1 MEKTVKDHL
10 QDIFDDLGQEGQKK
24 FKSKL
29 LDRREEPRV
38 RRAAVEKL
46 EDAIDLTTLMVN
58 TFTETGAVPVTV
70 QILKAIGFHEQANEL
85 TQNAGQSAPLVP
97 SPAPSNNH
105 QSSTAPPHE
114 HFIDRHR
121 IELIKRVNN
130 VNAILDE
137 LLQMNVITDENYSAI
152 CAEKTSQE
160 KMRKL
165 LMGPI
170 KSAGIKGKDSLYKA
184 LKDTERCLIEDLEGQ

>member
-85 TQNAGQSAPLVP
+85 TQNAGQC
-97 SPAPSNNH
+97 
-105 QSSTAPPHE
+105 
-114 HFIDRHR
+114 
-121 IELIKRVNN
+121 K
-130 VNAILDE
+130 
-137 LLQMNVITDENYSAI
+137 
-152 CAEKTSQE
+152 
-160 KMRKL
+160 
-165 LMGPI
+165 
-170 KSAGIKGKDSLYKA
+170 
-184 LKDTERCLIEDLEGQ
+184 